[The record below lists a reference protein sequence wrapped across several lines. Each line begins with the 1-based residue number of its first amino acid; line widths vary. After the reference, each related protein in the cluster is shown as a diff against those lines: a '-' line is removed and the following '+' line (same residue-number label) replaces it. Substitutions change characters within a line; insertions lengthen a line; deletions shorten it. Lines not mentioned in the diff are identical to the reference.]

1 MIPKE
6 NKMTQV
12 ELQQAKERFLEL
24 VELAAGGEE
33 IIISKDRQP
42 FVKLSRVHG
51 HKDQRRFGSAKGL
64 ITMAKEFDEPLE
76 DFKEYM

>member
-1 MIPKE
+1 
-6 NKMTQV
+6 MTQV

-42 FVKLSRVHG
+42 IVKLSRVQG
-51 HKDQRRFGSAKGL
+51 HKERRRFGSAKGL
-64 ITMAKEFDEPLE
+64 ITMAKDFDEPIE

>member
-1 MIPKE
+1 
-6 NKMTQV
+6 MTQV
-12 ELQQAKERFLEL
+12 ELQQAKERFFEL

-42 FVKLSRVHG
+42 LVKLSRVHAQ
-51 HKDQRRFGSAKGL
+51 KQQRQFGSAKGL
-64 ITMAKEFDEPLE
+64 ITMAEDFDEILE

>member
-1 MIPKE
+1 
-6 NKMTQV
+6 MTRV

-33 IIISKDRQP
+33 IIISKDRRP

-51 HKDQRRFGSAKGL
+51 HEEQRQFGSAKGL
-64 ITMAKEFDEPLE
+64 ITMAEDFDVPLE